1 MILSNFDAH
10 FFLIRWFNDQLVK
23 DGILEHFG
31 HFHGIL
37 GKRALGS
44 GLLISPRLLISP
56 HIR

>member
-1 MILSNFDAH
+1 MILSNFDEH
-10 FFLIRWFNDQLVK
+10 IFSNGWFDDQLAK

-37 GKRALGS
+37 ERRAVGS
-44 GLLISPRLLISP
+44 GLLISP